1 MGLKET
7 IEENEDV
14 RSMDDYA
21 KNFKHGDI
29 TEKEAQLVLQY
40 AKDKYS
46 RLVNDVEYLDNK
58 ADRLIKYLGIVPPGL
73 AAISG
78 YLASFQQSAS
88 IQSRLFAS
96 CGWLVPAGII
106 GGIATWVA
114 AISFALWVLSPADN
128 PCSVSIQNLFEEAKD
143 RKEGKILEA
152 ALALRYGKTIS
163 RLIRL
168 ADHKGER
175 LKLGY
180 ILTAGSI
187 FLLLL
192 SFVAGR
198 I

>member
-1 MGLKET
+1 MGLKEK
-7 IEENEDV
+7 IEESQDV

-21 KNFKHGDI
+21 KTFKSGGI
-29 TEKEAQLVLQY
+29 TKEEAQLVLHY

-46 RLVNDVEYLDNK
+46 LLVHDVEYLDNK

-78 YLASFQQSAS
+78 YLGLIRSP
-88 IQSRLFAS
+88 S

-106 GGIATWVA
+106 GGIVAWVA
-114 AISFALWVLSPADN
+114 AISFALWVLSPADM
-128 PCSVSIQNLFEEAKD
+128 PYSVSIKNLFEEAKD
-143 RKEGKILEA
+143 RQEDKILEA

-163 RLIRL
+163 RLIKL
-168 ADHKGER
+168 AEHKGER

-180 ILTAGSI
+180 ILMAISVL
-187 FLLLL
+187 LLLL
-192 SFVAGR
+192 SFVVGR